1 MFPLI
6 HRGPDYTFWAAPPSL
21 FKRDGSFRGVFPLFA
36 RSEHRLFV
44 MPGFYRSRAPGEPER
59 DAFFPLFARWKGAD
73 SSGLFLALYLEQESP
88 NTHRKWI
95 MPFWMTTK
103 QSRSD
108 GTQRS
113 WLSVLWP
120 IFEREETR
128 AADGELRGRKRRF
141 LVFTDEV
148 DESGAR
154 TLGLLWI
161 PIFERL

>member
-1 MFPLI
+1 
-6 HRGPDYTFWAAPPSL
+6 
-21 FKRDGSFRGVFPLFA
+21 
-36 RSEHRLFV
+36 
-44 MPGFYRSRAPGEPER
+44 
-59 DAFFPLFARWKGAD
+59 
-73 SSGLFLALYLEQESP
+73 
-88 NTHRKWI
+88 

-103 QSRSD
+103 KSHPD
-108 GTQRS
+108 GSQRS

-148 DESGAR
+148 DATGAR
-154 TLGLLWI
+154 TLGLLWM